1 MHSIV
6 KGRGNQTMEIAGK
19 KVAYITLGCKL
30 NFSETSTIRH
40 SLEAAGTQTVDGKTG
55 ADIFVVNTCS
65 VTDMAERK
73 GRQLIRKIIHHNP
86 EAYIVVVGC
95 YAQLR
100 AKEIMAIE
108 GVSLV
113 LGANEKFKV
122 DHYLQHLEKTAATE
136 PHSCDIFKLK
146 EFDLAYSFGD
156 RTRCFLKIQDG
167 CDYFCS
173 YCTIPYAR
181 GQSRSAEVGQIMNAI
196 REVAAKGIKEVI
208 LTGVNTGDFGKGK
221 NTDFLSLLKQLDQMD
236 EIARFRISSIEPNLL
251 TDEIIEFVAGSRH
264 FMPHF
269 HIPLQ
274 SGNNEVLKLMRRRY
288 TRELFESKV
297 RTVKSL
303 IPDAFIGVDTI
314 VGMRGET
321 EEAFRDARDF
331 IESLPISQL
340 HVFPYSERQGTK
352 ALEIP
357 LVVSQEEKHRRVTE
371 LIGISERKRLEFY
384 QQYIG
389 QTRPVLFEETKVGE
403 YICGF
408 TDNYIKVQLPY
419 DKTLANQI
427 IPINLKHYMLSMEN
441 ITND

>member
-1 MHSIV
+1 MD
-6 KGRGNQTMEIAGK
+6 IAGK

-30 NFSETSTIRH
+30 NFSETSTIKH
-40 SLEAAGTQTVDGKTG
+40 SLEKAGTETVGEKEQ
-55 ADIFVVNTCS
+55 ADIFVINTCS
-65 VTDMAERK
+65 VTDMAEKK
-73 GRQLIRKIIHHNP
+73 GRQLIRKIISHNP
-86 EAYIVVVGC
+86 GAYIVVVGC

-113 LGANEKFKV
+113 LGANDKFNV
-122 DHYLQHLEKTAATE
+122 EHYLRHLEETERQE
-136 PHSCDIFKLK
+136 PHSCDIFKLAD
-146 EFDLAYSFGD
+146 FDLAYSFGD

-167 CDYFCS
+167 CDYFCT

-181 GQSRSAEVGQIMNAI
+181 GRSRSASVPQVLQAV
-196 REVAAKGIKEVI
+196 RDVAAKGIKEII
-208 LTGVNTGDFGKGK
+208 LTGGNTGDFGRGSDE
-221 NTDFLSLLKQLDQMD
+221 NFLHLLHRLDEMD
-236 EIARFRISSIEPNLL
+236 EIERYRISSIEPNLL
-251 TDEIIEFVAGSRH
+251 TDEIIDFVAGSRH

-269 HIPLQ
+269 HVPLQ

-288 TRELFESKV
+288 DRELFAAKMHKIKEM
-297 RTVKSL
+297 

-321 EEAFRDARDF
+321 RAYFEDARDF

-357 LVVSQEEKHRRVTE
+357 YIVSQEEKHHRVTE
-371 LIGISERKRLEFY
+371 LLQISERKHSAFY
-384 QQYIG
+384 HQFEG
-389 QTRPVLFEETKVGE
+389 TSRPVLFEDSKVGNH
-403 YICGF
+403 ICGF

-427 IPINLKHYMLSMEN
+427 IPITLTDSNLRLES
-441 ITND
+441 

>member
-1 MHSIV
+1 MD
-6 KGRGNQTMEIAGK
+6 IAGK

-30 NFSETSTIRH
+30 NFSETSTIKH
-40 SLEAAGTQTVDGKTG
+40 SLEKAGTETVGEKEQ
-55 ADIFVVNTCS
+55 ADIFVINTCS
-65 VTDMAERK
+65 VTDMAEKK
-73 GRQLIRKIIHHNP
+73 GRQLIRKIISHNP
-86 EAYIVVVGC
+86 GAYIVVVGC

-113 LGANEKFKV
+113 LGANDKFNV
-122 DHYLQHLEKTAATE
+122 EHYLRHLEETERRE
-136 PHSCDIFKLK
+136 PHSCDIFKLAD
-146 EFDLAYSFGD
+146 FDLAYSFGD

-167 CDYFCS
+167 CDYFCT

-181 GQSRSAEVGQIMNAI
+181 GRSRSASVPQVLQAV
-196 REVAAKGIKEVI
+196 RDVAAKGIKEII
-208 LTGVNTGDFGKGK
+208 LTGVNTGDFGRGSDE
-221 NTDFLSLLKQLDQMD
+221 NFLHLLHRLDEMD
-236 EIARFRISSIEPNLL
+236 EIERYRISSIEPNLL
-251 TDEIIEFVAGSRH
+251 TDEIIDFVAGSRH

-269 HIPLQ
+269 HVPLQ

-288 TRELFESKV
+288 DRELFAAKMHKIKEM
-297 RTVKSL
+297 

-321 EEAFRDARDF
+321 RAYFEDARDF

-357 LVVSQEEKHRRVTE
+357 YIVSQEEKHHRVTE
-371 LIGISERKRLEFY
+371 LLQISERKHSAFY
-384 QQYIG
+384 HQFED
-389 QTRPVLFEETKVGE
+389 TSRPVLFEDSKVGNH
-403 YICGF
+403 ICGF

-427 IPINLKHYMLSMEN
+427 IPITLTDSNLRLES
-441 ITND
+441 

>member
-1 MHSIV
+1 MD
-6 KGRGNQTMEIAGK
+6 IAGK

-40 SLEAAGTQTVDGKTG
+40 SLEKAGTETVGEKEQ
-55 ADIFVVNTCS
+55 ADIFVINTCS
-65 VTDMAERK
+65 VTDMAEKK
-73 GRQLIRKIIHHNP
+73 GRQLIRKIISHNP
-86 EAYIVVVGC
+86 GAYIVVVGC

-113 LGANEKFKV
+113 LGANDKFNV
-122 DHYLQHLEKTAATE
+122 EHYLRHLEETERRE
-136 PHSCDIFKLK
+136 PHSCDIFKLAD
-146 EFDLAYSFGD
+146 FDLAYSFGD

-167 CDYFCS
+167 CDYFCT

-181 GQSRSAEVGQIMNAI
+181 GRSRSASVPQVLQAV
-196 REVAAKGIKEVI
+196 RDVAAKGIKEII
-208 LTGVNTGDFGKGK
+208 LTGVNTGDFGRGSDE
-221 NTDFLSLLKQLDQMD
+221 NFLHLLHRLDEMD
-236 EIARFRISSIEPNLL
+236 EIERYRISSIEPNLL
-251 TDEIIEFVAGSRH
+251 TDEIIDFVAGSRH

-269 HIPLQ
+269 HVPLQ

-288 TRELFESKV
+288 DRELFAAKMHKIKEM
-297 RTVKSL
+297 

-321 EEAFRDARDF
+321 RAYFEDARDF

-352 ALEIP
+352 ALEFPYI
-357 LVVSQEEKHRRVTE
+357 VSQEEKHHRVTE
-371 LIGISERKRLEFY
+371 LLQISERKHSAFY
-384 QQYIG
+384 HQFED
-389 QTRPVLFEETKVGE
+389 TSRPVLFEDSKVGNH
-403 YICGF
+403 ICGF

-427 IPINLKHYMLSMEN
+427 IPITLTDSNLRLES
-441 ITND
+441 